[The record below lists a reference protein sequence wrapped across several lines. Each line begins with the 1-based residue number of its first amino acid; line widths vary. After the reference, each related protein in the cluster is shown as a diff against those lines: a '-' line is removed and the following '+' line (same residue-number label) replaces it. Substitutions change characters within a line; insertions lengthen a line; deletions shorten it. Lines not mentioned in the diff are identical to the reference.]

1 MPQLEFNSE
10 DAESFTDLDTPAGAE
25 IKQLIASIQDS
36 QHLLYKMINL
46 EAWALAETMDHFLPG
61 FWSRFLE
68 NRRLS
73 LKQFLQQK
81 RTANSPV
88 AASLS
93 SLATQE
99 VAPPTLNQLSPQA
112 KNTP

>member
-1 MPQLEFNSE
+1 MPQPESNSE
-10 DAESFTDLDTPAGAE
+10 QAQSFPDLDTPASAE

-36 QHLLYKMINL
+36 HHLLYKMINL

-81 RTANSPV
+81 RSSKSNTSNSLFSV
-88 AASLS
+88 E
-93 SLATQE
+93 TQE
-99 VAPPTLNQLSPQA
+99 VKPP
-112 KNTP
+112 

>member
-1 MPQLEFNSE
+1 MPQPELNSE
-10 DAESFTDLDTPAGAE
+10 QAQSFADLDTPASAE
-25 IKQLIASIQDS
+25 IKQLVANLQDS
-36 QHLLYKMINL
+36 HNLLYKMINL

-81 RTANSPV
+81 RASKFSPAN
-88 AASLS
+88 SLS
-93 SLATQE
+93 SEATQKVE
-99 VAPPTLNQLSPQA
+99 LP
-112 KNTP
+112 